1 MNRRAFINTST
12 LFGFTML
19 GLHQFARAWDNE
31 QTIETVMPVLF
42 IGHGSPMNA
51 IEQNRFTDTWKNI
64 AKEISIPKA
73 IMVVSAHWETVGTK
87 VTAMQHPRTIHDFGG
102 FPKALFD
109 AQYPAAGTPEFA
121 KQTQELST
129 HWKIDEDHEWGL
141 DHGTWSVLMSMY
153 PNADIPVFQMS
164 LDVRKKPEEQFALAQ
179 DLYELRKRGVLIIGS
194 GNVVHNLR
202 MIKWDN
208 SAFDWAENF
217 IHTVKTIVDTD
228 NFSPL
233 IQYTSLENYKYAIPT
248 PEHYLP
254 LLYCLG
260 LKTKT
265 DSIRYFNDVTTNGS
279 ISMLGLLIHQK
290 KEAR

>member
-1 MNRRAFINTST
+1 MNRRTFINTT
-12 LFGFTML
+12 ALIGTAMI
-19 GLHQFARAWDNE
+19 GIHPFARGWDNDPTLE
-31 QTIETVMPVLF
+31 IAMPILF
-42 IGHGSPMNA
+42 VGHGSPMNA
-51 IEQNRFTDTWKNI
+51 IEQNNFTDRWKHI

-87 VTAMQHPRTIHDFGG
+87 VTAMERPRTIHDFGG

-109 AQYPAAGTPEFA
+109 AQYPAPGSPEFA
-121 KQTQELST
+121 KHTQELST
-129 HWKIDEDHEWGL
+129 HWKIEEDHEWGL

-153 PNADIPVFQMS
+153 PDANIPVYQMS

-202 MIKWDN
+202 MMKWDN

-217 IHTVKTIVDTD
+217 TQTVKKIVDAND
-228 NFSPL
+228 FNSL
-233 IQYTSLENYKYAIPT
+233 IHYTSLDNYKYAIPT

-265 DSIRYFNDVTTNGS
+265 DSITYFNDVTTNGS
-279 ISMLGLLIHQK
+279 ISMLGLLIHSAK
-290 KEAR
+290 L

>member
-1 MNRRAFINTST
+1 MNRRTFINTIALIGT
-12 LFGFTML
+12 AMIGI
-19 GLHQFARAWDNE
+19 HPFARGWDNDPTLE
-31 QTIETVMPVLF
+31 IAMPILF
-42 IGHGSPMNA
+42 VGHGSPMNA
-51 IEQNRFTDTWKNI
+51 IEQNNFTDRWKHI

-87 VTAMQHPRTIHDFGG
+87 VTAMERPRTIHDFGG

-109 AQYPAAGTPEFA
+109 AQYPAPGSPEFA
-121 KQTQELST
+121 KHTQELST
-129 HWKIDEDHEWGL
+129 HWKIEEDHEWGL

-153 PNADIPVFQMS
+153 PDANIPVYQMS

-202 MIKWDN
+202 MMKWDN

-217 IHTVKTIVDTD
+217 TQTVKKIVDAND
-228 NFSPL
+228 FNSL
-233 IQYTSLENYKYAIPT
+233 IHYTSLDNYKYAIPT

-265 DSIRYFNDVTTNGS
+265 DSITYFNDVTTNGS
-279 ISMLGLLIHQK
+279 ISMLGLLIHSAK
-290 KEAR
+290 L